1 MSRDIGILNATARPP
16 TEDLRE
22 FPEATRRTA
31 GYELRKLQRGEPPDD
46 WRPFPEVGSG
56 VNDSYRLSGRLVPRD
71 VGGKVCE
78 SHLLASQFPEEH
90 SQDRSKRRRNRQ
102 DTLSRG
108 GRRKE
113 GIEMKFDT
121 ESRHRTKAGG
131 NVFLDLGFPP
141 KEAKRLL
148 AYADAQIDEA
158 VRLK

>member
-1 MSRDIGILNATARPP
+1 GYLRLFFFQAEDGIRD
-16 TEDLRE
+16 
-22 FPEATRRTA
+22 
-31 GYELRKLQRGEPPDD
+31 KLVTGVQTCALPI

-113 GIEMKFDT
+113 GIERS
-121 ESRHRTKAGG
+121 EERRVG
-131 NVFLDLGFPP
+131 
-141 KEAKRLL
+141 KEWRYRKWR
-148 AYADAQIDEA
+148 Q
-158 VRLK
+158 